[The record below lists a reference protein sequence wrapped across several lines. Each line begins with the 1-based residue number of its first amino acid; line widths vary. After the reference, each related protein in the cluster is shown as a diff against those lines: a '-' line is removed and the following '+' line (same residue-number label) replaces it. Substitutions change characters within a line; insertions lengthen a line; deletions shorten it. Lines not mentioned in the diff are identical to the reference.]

1 MSAKAQVST
10 REIVRAYHDAR
21 FRGDV
26 AAAAAT
32 VSDSSFSFRSPFIT
46 SADPAGHLAGLEGL
60 LRVVTEVEMISELYG
75 ESEATLVYDVHTATP
90 AGVQRTAE
98 HFRVSDGKID
108 RILLI
113 FDAAPWRPMASV
125 IR

>member
-1 MSAKAQVST
+1 MST
-10 REIVRAYHDAR
+10 REVVRGYHDAR
-21 FRGDV
+21 YRGD
-26 AAAAAT
+26 AAAAAAL
-32 VSDSSFSFRSPFIT
+32 VSEESFSFRSPFIT
-46 SADPAGHLAGLEGL
+46 STDAAGHLAGLDGF

-98 HFRVSDGKID
+98 HFRLRDGKICT
-108 RILLI
+108 IMLI
-113 FDAAPWRPMASV
+113 FDAAPWQPMAAA